1 MYLQKVVLKNFRS
14 FADTTIHFAKDLTVL
29 AGANNAGKSNVLDSL
44 RLVLSTNDSRQ
55 RLYPDEDDLR
65 IKDAP
70 FTIETIFDELTDD
83 QKGLFVT
90 AIGDIIEGKAQYGY
104 RYSKPDKNVRL
115 HRPEH
120 WAGSR
125 EGAEPEPAARQL
137 IRHVY
142 LPALRDAQRELASS
156 RSDRISFLLRHFAD
170 DKGEDIDDLEKI
182 ALESIAPVNKHPLIQ
197 RASNKISDDLSSI
210 TQGVQKHGAQLGFAP
225 PSLRSLA
232 RDLRLHLLQQD
243 VNPVDLSNCG
253 LGYANLLYIACVLVE
268 LEAAADADLTVFLV
282 EEPEAHLH
290 PQLQAVLLTYL
301 RDKARK
307 SHETKKAI
315 GVPEGRIQVIVAT
328 HSPNL
333 AASVPIEDIVVL
345 RRRTQSSSS
354 SFSVP
359 TSIGQKATPVTT
371 RSASIPVARLGL
383 AEQHRRKITRYLDV
397 TKSSLL
403 FSSRILL
410 VEGISEALLLPVI
423 AKRMF
428 GEAEKEALDRFHGS
442 TLVPIEGVDFVP
454 YVTLLLTAIE
464 GQRIADLV
472 VVLTDTDDSGSRV
485 ALLQKLGSDLNASG
499 LLEVIPVP
507 TTLEAAIYDCGNSQI
522 LQEVFCDLRPSEKL
536 KQAFLDDVKSKS
548 KSEQGKAYADL
559 LREKRVRKGDH
570 AQLLAARIEEGA
582 SFEVPECLEAAIR
595 KIACAEKQT

>member
-1 MYLQKVVLKNFRS
+1 MHLQKVVLKDFRS
-14 FADTTIHFAKDLTVL
+14 FADTTIHFAEDLTVL
-29 AGANNAGKSNVLDSL
+29 VGENNAGKSNVLDAL
-44 RLVLSTNDSRQ
+44 RLVLSTTDNRQ

-65 IKDAP
+65 IQCDT
-70 FTIETIFDELTDD
+70 FTIQTVFDELTED
-83 QKGLFVT
+83 QQGLFVT
-90 AIGDIIEGKAQYGY
+90 AMGDIVEGKAHYGY
-104 RYSKPDKNVRL
+104 RYSPPEKDVRF
-115 HRPEH
+115 HRPER
-120 WAGSR
+120 WAGPR
-125 EGAEPEPAARQL
+125 EGAEPEPEARQL
-137 IRHVY
+137 ICHVY

-156 RSDRISFLLRHFAD
+156 RSDRISYLLRHFA
-170 DKGEDIDDLEKI
+170 ESEEVIDDLEKT
-182 ALESIAPVNKHPLIQ
+182 AVESLTFVNDHPLI
-197 RASNKISDDLSSI
+197 RDTSSEISKDLELI
-210 TQGVQKHGAQLGFAP
+210 TQGVQKHGAQLRFAP

-232 RDLRLHLLQQD
+232 RDLRLHLLQHNID
-243 VNPVDLSNCG
+243 PVDLSNCG
-253 LGYANLLYIACVLVE
+253 LGYANLLYIACILVE
-268 LEAAADADLTVFLV
+268 LKAAADVDLTVFLV

-290 PQLQAVLLTYL
+290 PQLQAILLTYL
-301 RDKARK
+301 RDKAEK
-307 SHETKKAI
+307 SHAANKEI

-333 AASVPIEDIVVL
+333 TASVPIEDIVVL
-345 RRRTQSSSS
+345 RRDSRQSTSSSVS
-354 SFSVP
+354 P
-359 TSIGQKATPVTT
+359 P
-371 RSASIPVARLGL
+371 ASIEEATSPITPHSVAIPIARLGL
-383 AEQHRRKITRYLDV
+383 EKQHRRKISRYLDV
-397 TKSSLL
+397 TKSALL
-403 FSSRILL
+403 FSPRILL

-423 AKRMF
+423 AKRVF

-454 YVTLLLTAIE
+454 YVTLLLTASE